1 MGLPKISRRTR
12 YIIVI
17 VLILYLLFSV
27 QWNTAKVNHHFYNS
41 IGTVLPSTARVD
53 HLNLKN
59 LDLAGTSNNGDHLM
73 DLRVQLASQFPYD
86 SRVPIPKKV
95 WQTWKID
102 PSSKSQVSSI
112 SKCQNDWKHFSAS
125 EEPPYQYQLITD
137 DQMIPLLE
145 QLYGGVPQV
154 IKAFESLPLPILKAD
169 FFRYLILYARGGI
182 YSDMDTF
189 PLKPLSSWPST
200 SQSYFSSLKN
210 PQRYRNSLDNLETLE
225 ASEPGFVIGIE
236 ADPDRS
242 DWAEW
247 YARRIQ
253 FCQWTIQSKSGH
265 PLLRELITNI
275 TATTLESVANVK
287 SSIPL
292 DDAEV
297 LKDIADD
304 YNVNM
309 RDKKKFNKNYK
320 HQQKKTA
327 KNTDGTDIMN
337 WTGPGIFSDVI
348 FQYLNN
354 VIQKNDDILIFNDNL
369 NVINKHGSKHDTTMR
384 FYKDIVKNL
393 QNDKPSL
400 FWGFF
405 SLMTEPILVDDIM
418 VLPITSFSPGI
429 RTMGAK
435 EDNDEMAFVK
445 HIFEGSWKD

>member
-1 MGLPKISRRTR
+1 M
-12 YIIVI
+12 
-17 VLILYLLFSV
+17 
-27 QWNTAKVNHHFYNS
+27 
-41 IGTVLPSTARVD
+41 
-53 HLNLKN
+53 
-59 LDLAGTSNNGDHLM
+59 
-73 DLRVQLASQFPYD
+73 
-86 SRVPIPKKV
+86 
-95 WQTWKID
+95 
-102 PSSKSQVSSI
+102 
-112 SKCQNDWKHFSAS
+112 
-125 EEPPYQYQLITD
+125 
-137 DQMIPLLE
+137 
-145 QLYGGVPQV
+145 
-154 IKAFESLPLPILKAD
+154 
-169 FFRYLILYARGGI
+169 
-182 YSDMDTF
+182 
-189 PLKPLSSWPST
+189 
-200 SQSYFSSLKN
+200 
-210 PQRYRNSLDNLETLE
+210 
-225 ASEPGFVIGIE
+225 
-236 ADPDRS
+236 
-242 DWAEW
+242 
-247 YARRIQ
+247 
-253 FCQWTIQSKSGH
+253 
-265 PLLRELITNI
+265 RELITNI